1 MNAIYRVIS
10 PPFQNDSFTYNNSMK
25 FPGFSLLV
33 VLGLLLSLFVFES
46 AFASCVEQRE
56 AVASKTRV
64 IESERVDLERS
75 EPDLKKSVKGEP
87 VAVIKTTPDVIEEAV
102 AKPPELDLE
111 QLVARLKK
119 TEAIGFLTK
128 LAIRSDVLDF
138 RKSVESYRKRK
149 SFEENAE
156 VLRGHFNGL
165 LLKILALLE
174 HDPDLSRDIHLARE
188 SIWKSFVEVKS

>member
-1 MNAIYRVIS
+1 VIS
-10 PPFQNDSFTYNNSMK
+10 PPFQNDSFTYNNGMK
-25 FPGFSLLV
+25 FPGFSLLMA
-33 VLGLLLSLFVFES
+33 LGLLLSLFVFES

-56 AVASKTRV
+56 AVAGKKRV
-64 IESERVDLERS
+64 IESERADLERS

-149 SFEENAE
+149 LFEENAE
-156 VLRGHFNGL
+156 MFRGHFNGL

-174 HDPDLSRDIHLARE
+174 HDPVLSRDIHLARE

>member
-1 MNAIYRVIS
+1 VIS

-102 AKPPELDLE
+102 AKPTELDLE

-156 VLRGHFNGL
+156 MLRGHFNGL

-174 HDPDLSRDIHLARE
+174 HDPVLSRDIHLARE